1 MMQVLIIEDEPLAV
15 EKLVKFLSDYD
26 ATIVVADTLA
36 SIETAVVWLKTN
48 PLPDLILLDIH
59 LADGLCFDIFKQ
71 VEVKCPVIFCTAYD
85 QYALKAFQLHSIDYL
100 LKPIQYAKL
109 EQSLN
114 KMKDMQNKKSP
125 EVSNQEIKDMISLM
139 KNQDR
144 AFKSRFLI
152 KLGTKIR
159 TIKTCEIAYFHS
171 HDKLNLLVTKEGD
184 LYPVDYSLDDLIQL
198 LDPSLF
204 FHINRKLVIHI
215 DAVKEIHSYFKGRL
229 KLVLNPGLDEEI
241 IVSSQRTPLFKTWLD
256 Q

>member
-1 MMQVLIIEDEPLAV
+1 MMQVLIIEDEPLAA
-15 EKLVKFLSDYD
+15 EKLIKFLSAYD
-26 ATIVVADTLA
+26 ATIVISDTLA
-36 SIETAVVWLKTN
+36 SIETAVAWLKIN

-114 KMKDMQNKKSP
+114 KMKDMQNRKNR
-125 EVSNQEIKDMISLM
+125 EVSNQQIEDIISLM
-139 KNQDR
+139 KNQDP
-144 AFKSRFLI
+144 AYKSRFLV
-152 KLGTKIR
+152 KLGTRIR
-159 TIKTCEIAYFHS
+159 TIKTSEIAYFHS
-171 HDKLNLLVTKEGD
+171 HDKLNLLVTKEANR
-184 LYPVDYSLDDLIQL
+184 YPVDYSLDDLIQL
-198 LDPSLF
+198 LDPDFF
-204 FHINRKLVIHI
+204 FHLNRKLIIHI

-229 KLVLNPGLDEEI
+229 KLVLDPKLEEEI
-241 IVSSQRTPLFKTWLD
+241 IVSSQKTPLFKTWLD

>member
-1 MMQVLIIEDEPLAV
+1 MQVLIIEDEPLAA
-15 EKLVKFLSDYD
+15 EKLIKFLCTYD
-26 ATIVVADTLA
+26 AAIVISDTLA
-36 SIETAVVWLKTN
+36 SVETAVPWLKTN

-71 VEVKCPVIFCTAYD
+71 VEVKCPIIFCTAYD

-100 LKPIQYAKL
+100 LKPIQYTKL

-114 KMKDMQNKKSP
+114 KLKDMQRTRKPEISNKQI
-125 EVSNQEIKDMISLM
+125 EDIISLM
-139 KNQDR
+139 KNQESSY
-144 AFKSRFLI
+144 KSRFLV

-159 TIKTCEIAYFHS
+159 TIKISEIAYFHS

-184 LYPVDYSLDDLIQL
+184 RYPVDYSLDDLIQL
-198 LDPSLF
+198 LEPTLF
-204 FHINRKLVIHI
+204 FHINRKLIIHI

-229 KLVLNPGLDEEI
+229 KLTLDPKLDEEV
-241 IVSSQRTPLFKTWLD
+241 IVSSQKTPLFKTWLD